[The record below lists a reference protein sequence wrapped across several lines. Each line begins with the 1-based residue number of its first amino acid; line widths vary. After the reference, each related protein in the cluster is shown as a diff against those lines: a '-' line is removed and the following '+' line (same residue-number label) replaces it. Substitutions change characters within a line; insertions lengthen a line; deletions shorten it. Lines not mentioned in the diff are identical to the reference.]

1 MTAIR
6 TPIKLPTKAA
16 PAAAAAPAVAGGAEP
31 PKHILFFDGECVM
44 CNGIVKWLYAIDR
57 GNTLTFA
64 SLHGETA
71 AKLRKE
77 HEAFPKDKDSFVF
90 WDDGTPRVRSRAAL
104 YAARKLKFPWN
115 LGYLLLIIPRF
126 ISDAVYRFV
135 ARNRLDWF
143 GTTET
148 CWFPPPEAAHRF
160 LE

>member
-1 MTAIR
+1 MTAIQINLPSKT
-6 TPIKLPTKAA
+6 TPA
-16 PAAAAAPAVAGGAEP
+16 PKSDALVAP
-31 PKHILFFDGECVM
+31 PKYILFFDGECVM

-57 GNTLTFA
+57 GNALAFA

-71 AKLRKE
+71 AKLRE
-77 HEAFPKDKDSFVF
+77 ECEEFPKDKDSFVF

-115 LGYLLLIIPRF
+115 LGYALLIIPRF

-135 ARNRLDWF
+135 ANHRLQWF

-148 CWFPPPEAAHRF
+148 CWLPPADGMHRF